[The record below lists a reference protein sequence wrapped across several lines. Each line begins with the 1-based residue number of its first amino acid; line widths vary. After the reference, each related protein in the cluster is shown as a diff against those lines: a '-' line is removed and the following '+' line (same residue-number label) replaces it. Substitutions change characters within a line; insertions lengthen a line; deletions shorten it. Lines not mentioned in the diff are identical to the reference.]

1 MFKRWH
7 IQKGGAMR
15 KFFIILS
22 AAIFVAALPVKG
34 ADACTSVRI
43 KTSDGK
49 VFYAR
54 TMEGE
59 VSPESAIAVIP
70 RGTEYAGTLPDASNG
85 GLKWRA
91 RYGVV
96 GMNAL
101 GLPYLSD
108 GMNEKGLSAGNLL
121 FPGFAKYQTFE
132 AAKAHETISNFEVL
146 TWILTNFENVDEV
159 KRAIEKVRVV
169 DGSKRLGGELPLH
182 FVIHDRF
189 GKSIVIEYAGGERKV
204 YDNPIGVFTNSPT
217 FDWHMINLRNYINLS
232 AVNIPELKLSG
243 TELKGL
249 GQGSGM
255 LGLPGDFTPP
265 SRFIRM
271 TALSQAALP
280 VKGADAGLNLA
291 MTIIN
296 NVDIPEGAVV
306 DFENG
311 KKLFDKTWWTVVADQ
326 SRLRYYYRTYTNKNW
341 RYVDVA
347 KALAGAKEFKNVPL
361 ETSPD
366 YQEVSEIFSR

>member
-1 MFKRWH
+1 MKNFV
-7 IQKGGAMR
+7 AVFLAA
-15 KFFIILS
+15 FFLILS
-22 AAIFVAALPVKG
+22 G
-34 ADACTSVRI
+34 ANNSDACTSVRI
-43 KTSDGK
+43 QTSDGK

-59 VSPESAIAVIP
+59 VSPQSALAVIP
-70 RGTEYAGTLPDASNG
+70 RGTEYAGTLPDGSAG
-85 GLKWRA
+85 GKKWKA
-91 RYGVV
+91 KYGVV
-96 GMNAL
+96 GMNAMS
-101 GLPYLSD
+101 LPYLSD
-108 GMNEKGLSAGNLL
+108 GMNEKGLAAGNLL
-121 FPGFAKYQTFE
+121 FPTFAKYQTFE
-132 AAKAHETISNFEVL
+132 AAKAPETISQFEVL

-159 KRAIEKVRVV
+159 RRAIEKVRVV
-169 DGSKRLGGELPLH
+169 DGSKKLGGELPLH

-217 FDWHMINLRNYINLS
+217 FDWHMINLRNYVNLS

-243 TELKGL
+243 TTLKGL

-255 LGLPGDFTPP
+255 IGLPGDFTPP

-271 TALSQAALP
+271 TALSQSALK
-280 VKGADAGLNLA
+280 VKGADDGLNLA

-306 DFENG
+306 DVENG
-311 KKLFDKTWWTVVADQ
+311 KKLYDKTWWTVVADT

-347 KALAGAKEFKNVPL
+347 KALSGVKEFKNVPL

-366 YQEVSEIFSR
+366 YKDVSEKFN